1 MKSKVLISLLIAIW
15 STGALANND
24 WGENFSW
31 SVECDEGASYESYGP
46 DWYWMYDAK
55 FDEET
60 PLCPLL
66 GLGLYLASNAT
77 FVEAYLEW
85 EDATGGIHQDNLSIL
100 KDGEFGSWGSGIIG
114 NKDCHWLGN
123 DSCGSDLVQAIVP
136 CIKLHNN
143 CRNVVKIKVNT
154 TEKIPTVINFTYSAI
169 VNGHPTDYYADVD
182 EGNWNYFPTTTMPEV
197 KILAH
202 RYLSHEGYSF
212 DDPLIYFPNNY
223 PNGVFSE
230 VLDWGYEPYYD
241 YESSAPVDDVTIE
254 IEDDGSSSLA
264 PFISISPNS
273 IDGPGEYNVTVSC
286 VVPESEAT
294 MDWWTACWGTNFQ
307 FDLDGGGTVDYTVD
321 IEKGQFSVSGE
332 GIQGKYHKAFYPIS
346 IHPKFIPNPGKVLE
360 SVTALYDSGI
370 SNEIEEVSLPFTFNE
385 EGGYYEIGG
394 DNVDIAYPYSL
405 GEGEGFLELVPG
417 WMNTIKVRF
426 KDDNTTTI
434 HFIDEGSK
442 FEINGHPFYDDCQW
456 KEIFPPIIGKT
467 IRIIGDGDE
476 IEPSYYT
483 SEEMCFE
490 YSLLDDENNTYCLD
504 IDWESGEGIKYDCED
519 KGPWQVSL
527 NPSSITGPGE
537 YDVKVTYTIPEDKWE
552 SLGAAEFWGTN
563 FQFDLDGGGTIDYTV
578 DSEQGQFSV
587 SGVGIQGKYHTAG
600 FPLIMTPKIKPNQ
613 GKVLE
618 SVTVLYD
625 SGISNEIQEISLP
638 FTFNEESGYYEVGE
652 YFEEVGVIEAG
663 DVFLYDS
670 WMNTI
675 KVRFK
680 DVDIIVKA
688 NNYTRVYGE
697 ENPDFEYTVEDG
709 ELTGTPVITC
719 DATPESP
726 VGTYDIVI
734 SKGSVENNNVVF
746 EKGTLTIEKAPLTI
760 EAGEYEINQG
770 DALPEFE
777 PNYIG
782 FKNGEMF
789 NVLTRLPVFTCPYI
803 PSDGPGTY
811 TISVGGAEADNYEMT
826 YVDGTLRV
834 KEAPAPNNTLSSETV
849 EIRTGGDG
857 HISLELNNEDSI
869 IMVEFYMQLP
879 EGISLSKDEDG
890 YWDATLNTNRS
901 NRHSLEVEK
910 NSEGLYH
917 FLVYSTRN
925 NALKG
930 NDGELININIVCDE
944 NMEAGIYQATLRNI
958 LFNDIDKKEIVLP
971 DYTFS
976 LDVKDV
982 LLGDVNGDWKI
993 NGSDIVLM
1001 VDHIMGRPSDSFIIA
1016 AAELTGDGQINGS
1029 DLVEEISLVMSQSI
1043 STNTTPGTSNAPRY
1057 LATGLTMDA
1066 GSNGEAVLGVTNNGS
1081 FILAQMTLQLSEGQQ
1096 LTDITTDSRHHVEYR
1111 QLADDRYF
1119 VLCYSGNND
1128 EFISKDEMLT
1138 FHVTGE
1144 GSVSVS
1150 EAMLVD
1156 ADRQECYF
1164 APVSTGQTTLIE
1176 RVTYSLS
1183 QPADIY
1189 SVSGAMVRKQATSLK
1204 GLAKGVYFINGNK
1217 IIID

>member
-1 MKSKVLISLLIAIW
+1 M
-15 STGALANND
+15 ST
-24 WGENFSW
+24 
-31 SVECDEGASYESYGP
+31 
-46 DWYWMYDAK
+46 
-55 FDEET
+55 
-60 PLCPLL
+60 
-66 GLGLYLASNAT
+66 
-77 FVEAYLEW
+77 
-85 EDATGGIHQDNLSIL
+85 
-100 KDGEFGSWGSGIIG
+100 
-114 NKDCHWLGN
+114 
-123 DSCGSDLVQAIVP
+123 
-136 CIKLHNN
+136 
-143 CRNVVKIKVNT
+143 
-154 TEKIPTVINFTYSAI
+154 
-169 VNGHPTDYYADVD
+169 
-182 EGNWNYFPTTTMPEV
+182 
-197 KILAH
+197 
-202 RYLSHEGYSF
+202 
-212 DDPLIYFPNNY
+212 
-223 PNGVFSE
+223 
-230 VLDWGYEPYYD
+230 
-241 YESSAPVDDVTIE
+241 
-254 IEDDGSSSLA
+254 
-264 PFISISPNS
+264 FI
-273 IDGPGEYNVTVSC
+273 
-286 VVPESEAT
+286 
-294 MDWWTACWGTNFQ
+294 
-307 FDLDGGGTVDYTVD
+307 
-321 IEKGQFSVSGE
+321 
-332 GIQGKYHKAFYPIS
+332 
-346 IHPKFIPNPGKVLE
+346 
-360 SVTALYDSGI
+360 
-370 SNEIEEVSLPFTFNE
+370 
-385 EGGYYEIGG
+385 
-394 DNVDIAYPYSL
+394 
-405 GEGEGFLELVPG
+405 
-417 WMNTIKVRF
+417 VRF
-426 KDDNTTTI
+426 KN
-434 HFIDEGSK
+434 
-442 FEINGHPFYDDCQW
+442 
-456 KEIFPPIIGKT
+456 
-467 IRIIGDGDE
+467 
-476 IEPSYYT
+476 
-483 SEEMCFE
+483 
-490 YSLLDDENNTYCLD
+490 
-504 IDWESGEGIKYDCED
+504 
-519 KGPWQVSL
+519 V
-527 NPSSITGPGE
+527 
-537 YDVKVTYTIPEDKWE
+537 
-552 SLGAAEFWGTN
+552 
-563 FQFDLDGGGTIDYTV
+563 
-578 DSEQGQFSV
+578 
-587 SGVGIQGKYHTAG
+587 
-600 FPLIMTPKIKPNQ
+600 
-613 GKVLE
+613 
-618 SVTVLYD
+618 
-625 SGISNEIQEISLP
+625 IS
-638 FTFNEESGYYEVGE
+638 
-652 YFEEVGVIEAG
+652 
-663 DVFLYDS
+663 
-670 WMNTI
+670 
-675 KVRFK
+675 
-680 DVDIIVKA
+680 VKA
-688 NNYTRVYGE
+688 NDYTRVYGE

-811 TISVGGAEADNYEMT
+811 TISVDGAEADNYEMT

-879 EGISLSKDEDG
+879 EGISLAKDEDG

-1043 STNTTPGTSNAPRY
+1043 STNATSGTSNAPRY

-1081 FILAQMTLQLSEGQQ
+1081 FILAQMMLQLSEGQQ

-1150 EAMLVD
+1150 EAMLID

-1164 APVSTGQTTLIE
+1164 APVSTGEATLIE
-1176 RVTYSLS
+1176 RVSYSLS

>member
-31 SVECDEGASYESYGP
+31 SVECDEGARYYTYGP
-46 DWYWMYDAK
+46 DRIWIYGEDK
-55 FDEET
+55 QNEDGT
-60 PLCPLL
+60 PLYPLL
-66 GLGLYLASNAT
+66 GVYISLANNAT
-77 FVEAYLEW
+77 FAEAYLEW
-85 EDATGGIHQDNLSIL
+85 EDANGNIQKDNLEIL
-100 KDGEFGSWGSGIIG
+100 DRGRIRGADSFIGERG
-114 NKDCHWLGN
+114 CLWLGN
-123 DSCGSDLVQAIVP
+123 DKCTLQYEYDDDFNVPCVKMHKNCKNTVVIKSTTREIVP
-136 CIKLHNN
+136 
-143 CRNVVKIKVNT
+143 T
-154 TEKIPTVINFTYSAI
+154 TIHFNYYSI
-169 VNGHPTDYYADVD
+169 INGHPLDYYSDG
-182 EGNWNYFPTTTMPEV
+182 ENYLASLSKSVVV
-197 KILAH
+197 KAH
-202 RYLSHEGYSF
+202 RTIYDEVESF
-212 DDPLIYFPNNY
+212 SYEDPLLFFCDLDS
-223 PNGVFSE
+223 VFTK
-230 VLDWGYEPYYD
+230 VLDWDYDDNEHDTSGLVYELTFEIDGGD
-241 YESSAPVDDVTIE
+241 YNTNTKAT
-254 IEDDGSSSLA
+254 
-264 PFISISPNS
+264 FSPNA
-273 IDGPGEYNVTVSC
+273 IYGPGEYNVDVSN
-286 VVPESEAT
+286 VFSEEDAIY
-294 MDWWTACWGTNFQ
+294 CWNTNFQ
-307 FDLDGGGTVDYTVD
+307 FDLDGGGTIEYTLDGEQVP
-321 IEKGQFSVSGE
+321 FSVNGE
-332 GIQGKYHKAFYPIS
+332 GLQGRCHESYFPIG
-346 IHPKFIPNPGKVLE
+346 ITPKIIPNPGKVLE

-370 SNEIEEVSLPFTFNE
+370 SNEIEEESIPFTFNE
-385 EGGYYEIGG
+385 EGGYYEIG
-394 DNVDIAYPYSL
+394 NLAYSQETMFSAEDGVLWL
-405 GEGEGFLELVPG
+405 GPG

-434 HFIDEGSK
+434 NFISDYSAIVDK
-442 FEINGHPFYDDCQW
+442 YSPYDDTEWNKYCLGA
-456 KEIFPPIIGKT
+456 EIK
-467 IRIIGDGDE
+467 IGDHFFILDGDSTTFSAQFNWDN
-476 IEPSYYT
+476 ISSVFLHPAYK
-483 SEEMCFE
+483 EES
-490 YSLLDDENNTYCLD
+490 SLGKLSCTFSQDE
-504 IDWESGEGIKYDCED
+504 
-519 KGPWQVSL
+519 
-527 NPSSITGPGE
+527 ITGPGI
-537 YDVKVTYTIPEDKWE
+537 YDVIVSY
-552 SLGAAEFWGTN
+552 SLSDSYPGNLWGTN
-563 FQFDLDGGGTIDYTV
+563 FQFDLDGGGTVDYTL
-578 DSEQGQFSV
+578 DAGEGPYSV
-587 SGVGIQGKYHTAG
+587 SGEGIKGQYHWHSYPLQI
-600 FPLIMTPKIKPNQ
+600 FPIFKPNQ

-618 SVTVLYD
+618 SVTLRVNNGPDYD
-625 SGISNEIQEISLP
+625 IQEIPIS
-638 FTFNEESGYYEVGE
+638 FTYNDAEGYYEIVDANG
-652 YFEEVGVIEAG
+652 
-663 DVFLYDS
+663 YDFGKEDGLTVDPS
-670 WMNTI
+670 QMSTFI
-675 KVRFK
+675 VRFK
-680 DVDIIVKA
+680 NVISVKA
-688 NNYTRVYGE
+688 NDYTRVYGE

-811 TISVGGAEADNYEMT
+811 TISVDGAEADNYEMT

-879 EGISLSKDEDG
+879 EGISLAKDEDG

-1043 STNTTPGTSNAPRY
+1043 STNATSGTSNAPRY

-1081 FILAQMTLQLSEGQQ
+1081 FILAQMMLQLSEGQQ

-1150 EAMLVD
+1150 EAMLID

-1164 APVSTGQTTLIE
+1164 APVSTGEATLIE
-1176 RVTYSLS
+1176 RVSYSLS

>member
-1 MKSKVLISLLIAIW
+1 MKSKVLISLIIAIW

-31 SVECDEGASYESYGP
+31 SVECDEGASYYTHGP
-46 DWYWMYDAK
+46 DRIWIYGEDK
-55 FDEET
+55 QNEDGT
-60 PLCPLL
+60 PLYPLL
-66 GLGLYLASNAT
+66 GVYISLANNAT
-77 FVEAYLEW
+77 FAEAYLEW
-85 EDATGGIHQDNLSIL
+85 EDANGNIQKDNLEIL
-100 KDGEFGSWGSGIIG
+100 DRGRIRGASSFIGERG
-114 NKDCHWLGN
+114 CLWLGN
-123 DSCGSDLVQAIVP
+123 DKCTLVYDDEFNVPCVKMHKNCKNTVVIKSTTREIVP
-136 CIKLHNN
+136 
-143 CRNVVKIKVNT
+143 T
-154 TEKIPTVINFTYSAI
+154 TIHFNYSI
-169 VNGHPTDYYADVD
+169 INGHPLDYYADG
-182 EGNWNYFPTTTMPEV
+182 ENYLASLSKSFVV
-197 KILAH
+197 KAH
-202 RYLSHEGYSF
+202 RTFYDEVESF
-212 DDPLIYFPNNY
+212 SYEDPLLFFCDLDS
-223 PNGVFSE
+223 VFTE
-230 VLDWGYEPYYD
+230 VLDWDYDDNEHDTSGLVYELTFEIDGGD
-241 YESSAPVDDVTIE
+241 YNTNTKAT
-254 IEDDGSSSLA
+254 
-264 PFISISPNS
+264 FSPNA
-273 IDGPGEYNVTVSC
+273 IYGPGEYNVDVSN
-286 VVPESEAT
+286 VFSEEDAIY
-294 MDWWTACWGTNFQ
+294 CWNTNFQ
-307 FDLDGGGTVDYTVD
+307 FDLDGGGTIEYTLDGEQVP
-321 IEKGQFSVSGE
+321 FSVNGE
-332 GIQGKYHKAFYPIS
+332 GLQGRCHESYFPIG
-346 IHPKFIPNPGKVLE
+346 ITPKIIPNPGKVLE

-370 SNEIEEVSLPFTFNE
+370 SNEIEEESIPFTFNE
-385 EGGYYEIGG
+385 EGGYYEIG
-394 DNVDIAYPYSL
+394 NLAYSQETMFSAEDGVLWL
-405 GEGEGFLELVPG
+405 GPG

-426 KDDNTTTI
+426 KD
-434 HFIDEGSK
+434 
-442 FEINGHPFYDDCQW
+442 
-456 KEIFPPIIGKT
+456 
-467 IRIIGDGDE
+467 
-476 IEPSYYT
+476 
-483 SEEMCFE
+483 
-490 YSLLDDENNTYCLD
+490 
-504 IDWESGEGIKYDCED
+504 
-519 KGPWQVSL
+519 
-527 NPSSITGPGE
+527 
-537 YDVKVTYTIPEDKWE
+537 
-552 SLGAAEFWGTN
+552 A
-563 FQFDLDGGGTIDYTV
+563 
-578 DSEQGQFSV
+578 
-587 SGVGIQGKYHTAG
+587 
-600 FPLIMTPKIKPNQ
+600 
-613 GKVLE
+613 
-618 SVTVLYD
+618 
-625 SGISNEIQEISLP
+625 
-638 FTFNEESGYYEVGE
+638 
-652 YFEEVGVIEAG
+652 
-663 DVFLYDS
+663 
-670 WMNTI
+670 
-675 KVRFK
+675 
-680 DVDIIVKA
+680 DIIVKA
-688 NNYTRVYGE
+688 KDYTRVYGE
-697 ENPDFEYTVEDG
+697 ENPAFEYTVEDG

-803 PSDGPGTY
+803 PSDGQPGTY
-811 TISVGGAEADNYEMT
+811 TISVDGAEADNYEMT

-879 EGISLSKDEDG
+879 EGISLAKDEDG

-1043 STNTTPGTSNAPRY
+1043 STNATPGTSNAPRY

-1066 GSNGEAVLGVTNNGS
+1066 GSNGEAVLGVTHSGS
-1081 FILAQMTLQLSEGQQ
+1081 FILAQMMLQLSEGQQ